1 MVREHG
7 NDSAGA
13 AMATAMAPLAD
24 WLDLELRGWRGADAQ
39 FQGAASPQA

>member
-13 AMATAMAPLAD
+13 AMAPLAD